1 MTDKATDDALS
12 GALSSLSSENTQNPS
27 VVIYMTTPP
36 LAFTHAESSYEMDDS
51 YQSALHTDLKRNVN
65 TLQRRQSDNDTNFQ
79 KDLGLFE
86 KYQFFTPGRSLL
98 LPVLK
103 SCEQLC

>member
-1 MTDKATDDALS
+1 MSS
-12 GALSSLSSENTQNPS
+12 GNAQNPS

-36 LAFTHAESSYEMDDS
+36 LASSHAESSYEMDDS
-51 YQSALHTDLKRNVN
+51 YRSALHTDLKRNVN

-86 KYQFFTPGRSLL
+86 KYQFFTPGMSLV
-98 LPVLK
+98 VLNLRPCES
-103 SCEQLC
+103 SC